1 MSAELKCVLGGQGL
15 TLATAESCTGG
26 LVGAMITDV
35 AGSLAYYLGGVVAY
49 ANEAKVKLLG
59 VKPETLRRYGAVSA
73 QTAIEMAKGVRRCL
87 GADIGV
93 ATTGIAGPTGG
104 SRKKPV
110 GLVFIA
116 VATGRKLGN
125 RVVVRECRFQG
136 GRKSNRTQ
144 AALAALEMVVEV
156 ANER

>member
-1 MSAELKCVLGGQGL
+1 MSAELKRVLGGQGL

-26 LVGAMITDV
+26 LIGAIITDV
-35 AGSLAYYLGGVVAY
+35 AGSSAYYLGGVVAY
-49 ANEAKVKLLG
+49 ANQTKVKLLG

-73 QTAIEMAKGVRRCL
+73 QTATEMAKGVRRRL

-104 SRKKPV
+104 SKKKPV

-116 VATGRKLGN
+116 VATGGKLGN
-125 RVVVRECRFQG
+125 RVVVREFRFQG

-144 AALAALEMVVEV
+144 AAVAALQMVIEV